1 MEVNTY
7 ANRGASA
14 GNAGG
19 NPVLSKKKLKVKR
32 LSKALIFEEYGIGS
46 K

>member
-1 MEVNTY
+1 MEVNTC

-14 GNAGG
+14 GSAGG
-19 NPVLSKKKLKVKR
+19 NPVLSKKLKVKR
-32 LSKALIFEEYGIGS
+32 LTKALIFEEYGIGS

>member
-1 MEVNTY
+1 MEANTY
-7 ANRGASA
+7 ANREASA

-19 NPVLSKKKLKVKR
+19 NPVLSKKLKVKR
-32 LSKALIFEEYGIGS
+32 LSKALVFEEYGIGS

>member
-7 ANRGASA
+7 ANREASA
-14 GNAGG
+14 SRVGG
-19 NPVLSKKKLKVKR
+19 NPVLSKKLKVKR
-32 LSKALIFEEYGIGS
+32 LTKALIFEEYGIGS